1 MSNHKARTW
10 DHRGNK
16 PFDPK
21 LLSLDHH
28 LDGYIFRQ
36 HLQLLMMV
44 KNNLLWCF
52 LIRHGLT
59 SLESTCCIIYFGLV
73 LVDFCFFSSPPL
85 SSRLLPKF
93 HVHVPLLC
101 VEFLYFSPS
110 SNEGNFPSI
119 ENKHGWDS
127 TSASTM
133 TLHHLLSYLTACPIG
148 VIVFGN
154 VFGSVAIISSVIYY

>member
-1 MSNHKARTW
+1 MYVERTNKW
-10 DHRGNK
+10 DV
-16 PFDPK
+16 
-21 LLSLDHH
+21 LLYLDSTCK
-28 LDGYIFRQ
+28 
-36 HLQLLMMV
+36 LQLLMIV

-73 LVDFCFFSSPPL
+73 LVDFCFFSSPPS

-127 TSASTM
+127 TSASKM
-133 TLHHLLSYLTACPIG
+133 TLHHLLSYLTQTACPIG
-148 VIVFGN
+148 
-154 VFGSVAIISSVIYY
+154 

>member
-1 MSNHKARTW
+1 MILEVIECF
-10 DHRGNK
+10 NK
-16 PFDPK
+16 
-21 LLSLDHH
+21 
-28 LDGYIFRQ
+28 YIYKSDWHVCWTHQQVRCPVVFRQ
-36 HLQLLMMV
+36 HLQLLMIV

-73 LVDFCFFSSPPL
+73 LVDFCFFSSPPS
-85 SSRLLPKF
+85 SSRPLPKF

-127 TSASTM
+127 TSASKM
-133 TLHHLLSYLTACPIG
+133 TLHHLLSYLTQTACPIG
-148 VIVFGN
+148 
-154 VFGSVAIISSVIYY
+154 